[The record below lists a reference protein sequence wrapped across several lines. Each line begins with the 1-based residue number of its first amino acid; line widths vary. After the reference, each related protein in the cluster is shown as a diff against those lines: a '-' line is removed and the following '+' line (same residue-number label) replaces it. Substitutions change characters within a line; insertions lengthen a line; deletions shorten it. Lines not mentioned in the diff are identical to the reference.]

1 LERGPLKIHAG
12 REERELRRRHLL
24 KLAAVTAAGA
34 VLHKTGLSQSV
45 SSGQNAPQNA
55 PLSNT
60 SQAGPSNAD
69 TPETAAASSSTQIPI
84 LDAHIHLFDTGRPG
98 GVPWP
103 TPKETVLYKP
113 ALPPRYE
120 ALTSK
125 HGVVGAIAIEAS
137 NLKSDND
144 WLLKVV
150 KENPV
155 MVGMIG
161 DLVPYDA
168 GYLADLERLHRD
180 PLFLGIRY
188 GNLWDRDLLVDF
200 KKAGFAYGLKAL
212 ASAGLVFE
220 TANPDCRLISAI
232 RLVAERVPDLRIVI
246 DHMPNAKL
254 PEKQSDLDAYWAD
267 LHHIAQS
274 PQVFIKLSEIPQ
286 RKDDKL
292 VTDPAY
298 YRAGLDQLWDLF
310 GEDRVIFGSD
320 WPNSD
325 PIGSYDETL
334 AIVQSYMGTKSR
346 QAQEKYF
353 WKNSLA
359 AYHWRPRRP
368 NQNLA

>member
-1 LERGPLKIHAG
+1 M
-12 REERELRRRHLL
+12 RRRHLL

-34 VLHKTGLSQSV
+34 VLHKTGFSQNAPV
-45 SSGQNAPQNA
+45 GQNA
-55 PLSNT
+55 SST
-60 SQAGPSNAD
+60 QAGPSSAD
-69 TPETAAASSSTQIPI
+69 EPATAIASSSTQIPI

-113 ALPPRYE
+113 ALPSRYE
-120 ALTSK
+120 ALSSG

-137 NLKSDND
+137 SLKSDND

-150 KENPV
+150 KDNPV

-168 GYLADLERLHRD
+168 GYIADLERLHRD

-200 KKAGFAYGLKAL
+200 KRPGFAYGLKAL
-212 ASAGLVFE
+212 SSAGLVLE
-220 TANPDCRLISAI
+220 TANPDCGLISAI
-232 RLVAERVPDLRIVI
+232 RLVGERVPDLRIVI

-254 PEKQSDLDAYWAD
+254 PEKKSDLDAYWAD
-267 LHHIAQS
+267 LHHIAQN

-286 RKDDKL
+286 RKEEKL
-292 VTDPAY
+292 ITDPAY

-325 PIGSYDETL
+325 PIASYDETL
-334 AIVQSYMGTKSR
+334 SIVQSYMGTKSR